1 MTSPLSR
8 LCSCL
13 VVWQAAPQWSWDVWN
28 WRHKIQLLVWW
39 PSTAAQL
46 HYCQWLVCF
55 LLVFLHLLTCFC
67 LVFQMENAQPR
78 KPKYE
83 NGTGKKKASRLSVYI
98 KCLSDS
104 RLCLVARG
112 NGIVSH
118 RCMGPGS
125 PAPASVANTG
135 YVYNWPTACR

>member
-1 MTSPLSR
+1 MFLPGCLAGCSAMVLGCLKLETQSTTTGLMAKHCCTASLLSMV
-8 LCSCL
+8 S
-13 VVWQAAPQWSWDVWN
+13 
-28 WRHKIQLLVWW
+28 LLF
-39 PSTAAQL
+39 TAVL
-46 HYCQWLVCF
+46 HV
-55 LLVFLHLLTCFC
+55 LTCSC